1 MELSA
6 LGDFPTSNRTGES
19 LPVNVVDA
27 KLSFPVA
34 TLALEASAHSDSVD
48 QPFIGYTERAAD
60 SLDFVL
66 WPQGSA
72 CELFRPASG
81 DSFPGRLGGEALG
94 YASSAGLVMLA
105 GSNDATSAAI
115 VGALTFDARVGQS
128 HVVDPKQ
135 RAVLSEPRAFASVS
149 DFGGKVLV
157 AGGENPIHDSSARA
171 SVLRDSAE
179 IYDPDPLVRSFEPSL
194 LELAAP
200 RTHHAAATLD
210 SGETVLIGG
219 RAEDS
224 DASSFVE
231 VISPATRVSKL
242 VENLTV
248 GRSDPQALRLSDGRI
263 LVAGGTDADGHP
275 VGALEWRGADASS
288 LGAPWDGSTTLP
300 PRFDR
305 AFAAL
310 PGGAVLAV
318 GGCEDRDPLP
328 GEDCSVWCQRGCPP
342 TPVRS
347 KGASYDAFW
356 ISADGRVSM
365 LDFGLSAAQPV
376 LLPGSD
382 GQPWLITVGVD
393 ETGAAAPGNFVGYRF
408 DPWQGAFVVTDLDLG
423 AQPFV
428 GPPRFVATGPDAFVW
443 FGQDSN
449 GAALQGVRLG
459 TRSAFSSDVPLV
471 VLRATEDATR
481 PAHLAPDHPPD
492 ADAIQ
497 YDSARGVLQF
507 GTGSATCVWISDAEF
522 ADFSAQIAFS
532 AGATPRIQLGSQPIA
547 DPSSAAADP
556 SCLLPSKDASG
567 ESGSIHVQRI
577 AGHVSLSIGAAQ
589 TTCDLSSARLPIGVC
604 GSDLGTTEITLID
617 VKRGG

>member
-1 MELSA
+1 MLGWLSSTAVFASSTKRVTNASSEASSVRICFTTRRFSKPTAPRKVARYTRAMPPAAISRSSTYLPKICGNIPTVYGSAVAIIWLLSGCSAPTTPEKVLALRVHQLDDCPIAPPARMELSA

-34 TLALEASAHSDSVD
+34 TVALEASAHSDSVD

-81 DSFPGRLGGEALG
+81 DSFPGKLGGEALG

-115 VGALTFDARVGQS
+115 VGALTFDARVGES

-194 LELAAP
+194 LKLAAP
-200 RTHHAAATLD
+200 RTHHAAAALD

-224 DASSFVE
+224 DASRFVE
-231 VISPATRVSKL
+231 VISPATQVSKL
-242 VENLTV
+242 VENLAV
-248 GRSDPQALRLSDGRI
+248 GRSDPQVLRLSDGRI

-275 VGALEWRGADASS
+275 VGALEWRSADASS

-318 GGCEDRDPLP
+318 GGCEDRDPVP

-347 KGASYDAFW
+347 KQPSYDAFW
-356 ISADGRVSM
+356 IS
-365 LDFGLSAAQPV
+365 
-376 LLPGSD
+376 
-382 GQPWLITVGVD
+382 
-393 ETGAAAPGNFVGYRF
+393 
-408 DPWQGAFVVTDLDLG
+408 
-423 AQPFV
+423 
-428 GPPRFVATGPDAFVW
+428 
-443 FGQDSN
+443 
-449 GAALQGVRLG
+449 
-459 TRSAFSSDVPLV
+459 
-471 VLRATEDATR
+471 
-481 PAHLAPDHPPD
+481 
-492 ADAIQ
+492 
-497 YDSARGVLQF
+497 
-507 GTGSATCVWISDAEF
+507 
-522 ADFSAQIAFS
+522 
-532 AGATPRIQLGSQPIA
+532 
-547 DPSSAAADP
+547 
-556 SCLLPSKDASG
+556 
-567 ESGSIHVQRI
+567 
-577 AGHVSLSIGAAQ
+577 
-589 TTCDLSSARLPIGVC
+589 
-604 GSDLGTTEITLID
+604 
-617 VKRGG
+617 